1 MSCPSK
7 ARVLLVDD
15 EPLVSSGLRRTHQQ
29 SFDFVCAS
37 SPEEALERLEQEGPF
52 AVVVSDYQMPSVN
65 GAEFLSEVAERY
77 PDTSRVMLTGHGNLV
92 TAVDA
97 VNRGSIFRFLM
108 KPCDPALFR
117 KVVSDAAEQYRLR
130 RGERDLLRETV
141 QGAVEVLVEVMALN
155 NPAAFGRS
163 RRVQRLVAAAAR
175 ELGLA
180 STWELETAALL
191 SQLGHVAIPD
201 VILERASMGQTLSED
216 QARMLDEHPQ
226 LTSRL
231 LGKIPRLQTVA
242 AMIAPGA
249 ADDGAAD
256 PGIQIAARLLRA
268 ATDYEELMALGAEVE
283 QARAALADPTR
294 GHDARV
300 VHAVASAGAELHRA
314 TLQAL
319 PVAKLQ
325 PGMILAE
332 DLRAMGGGRVIL
344 KRGLELSESSLERLR
359 NYDAAG
365 LLQTESVRVFLRGRT
380 APTDAAVAA

>member
-1 MSCPSK
+1 MNCPSK

-15 EPLVSSGLRRTHQQ
+15 EPLVSSGLRRIHQQ

-37 SPEEALERLEQEGPF
+37 SPQEAIERLEHHGPF
-52 AVVVSDYQMPSVN
+52 AVVVSDYQMPAVN

-77 PDTSRVMLTGHGNLV
+77 PDTSRVMLTGHGNLA

-117 KVVSDAAEQYRLR
+117 KVVSDGAEQFRLR
-130 RGERDLLRETV
+130 RAEQDLLRETV

-155 NPAAFGRS
+155 NPKAFGRS
-163 RRVQRLVAAAAR
+163 RRVQRLVAAAAK
-175 ELGLA
+175 ELGLP

-231 LGKIPRLQTVA
+231 VGKIPRLQTVA

-249 ADDGAAD
+249 ADDGTAD
-256 PGIQIAARLLRA
+256 VAVQVAARLLRA
-268 ATDYEELMALGAEVE
+268 ATDYEELIALGAEPQ
-283 QARAALADPTR
+283 QAQAALADPTR
-294 GHDARV
+294 GHDART
-300 VHAVASAGAELHRA
+300 VHAVASAGAELHRS
-314 TLQAL
+314 TLQAV

-332 DLRAMGGGRVIL
+332 DLRAMGGGQVIL
-344 KRGLELSESSLERLR
+344 KRGVELSESSLQRLR
-359 NYDAAG
+359 NYSAAE
-365 LLQTESVRVFLRGRT
+365 LLQTDSVRVFLHGQ
-380 APTDAAVAA
+380 AVAADAAVAA